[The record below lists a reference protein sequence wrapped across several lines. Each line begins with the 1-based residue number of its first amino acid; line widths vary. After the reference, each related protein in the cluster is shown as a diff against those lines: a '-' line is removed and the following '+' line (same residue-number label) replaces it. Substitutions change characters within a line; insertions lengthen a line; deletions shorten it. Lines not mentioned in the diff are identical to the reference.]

1 MGNEES
7 MAVLKQGDYVLWE
20 FNGSSGVGRVL
31 LVDIDHVWVL
41 DKWRSDGVDL
51 DAHYAKKT
59 KCTKIDPAVAK
70 LYGNV

>member
-7 MAVLKQGDYVLWE
+7 VAVLKQGDYVLWE

-31 LVDIDHVWVL
+31 LEDPEIVWIM
-41 DKWRSDGVDL
+41 DSWRSDGLDI
-51 DAHYAKKT
+51 DAHYIEKT